1 MGNTKITFNAPQVVG
16 NLVVVT
22 GRIDNC
28 HLSQQASTGDFTN
41 HDRGVIDV
49 SNYMREVLAFKSV
62 TTQPIDLHVV
72 HRGTN
77 LDTSSDAYTNVS
89 VTGGFGTGMQ
99 IGRILIDTRVIS
111 GTMDVDTASYVASG
125 SDDADTLLGTGYR
138 MGDIVT
144 AQVPVASGTDRPK
157 FRIMP
162 AGAMARSY
170 IAGGGPDFNH
180 LLLCSAQPSRFVK
193 TAGFTGIPIEEIRN
207 KVYFRGFIPVQ
218 ELRAEPG
225 TTPSGLNAFN
235 NANPMSNRNSIAG
248 HAKFIIIGRR

>member
-1 MGNTKITFNAPQVVG
+1 MSNTKLTFDAPQVVG

-28 HLSQQASTGDFTN
+28 HLAQTVSTGELT

-49 SNYMREVLAFKSV
+49 SDYMKEVLAFKSV
-62 TTQPIDLHVV
+62 STQPIDLHVV

-77 LDTSSDAYTNVS
+77 LDTSIDTYTNVS
-89 VTGGFGTGMQ
+89 VTGGNGTGMQ
-99 IGRILIDTRVIS
+99 IGRVSVDARNIA
-111 GTMDVDTASYVASG
+111 GTMMMEIGGFVATG
-125 SDDADTLLGTGYR
+125 INNTDTLLGTGYR

-162 AGAMARSY
+162 AGAMARSF

-180 LLLCSAQPSRFVK
+180 LLLCSAQPSRLVK
-193 TAGFTGIPIEEIRN
+193 TAGFTGVPNEEIRN
-207 KVYFRGFIPVQ
+207 QVYLRGHIPVQ
-218 ELRAEPG
+218 ELQATPG
-225 TTPSGLNAFN
+225 GTPSGLDNPN
-235 NANPMSNRNSIAG
+235 NVLPFQRTSIAG

>member
-1 MGNTKITFNAPQVVG
+1 MSNAKITFDAPQVVG

-28 HLSQQASTGDFTN
+28 HLTSAPSGDATV
-41 HDRGVIDV
+41 HSEGLIDV
-49 SNYMREVLAFKSV
+49 SDYMKEVLAFKTV
-62 TTQPIDLHVV
+62 TTQPIDLHIV

-77 LDTSSDAYTNVS
+77 LDESGGGFHNEVS
-89 VTGGFGTGMQ
+89 VTGGNGSGMQ
-99 IGRILIDTRVIS
+99 IGAINVLTRDIAGAVDIAGSPNFLIS
-111 GTMDVDTASYVASG
+111 GDPARQ
-125 SDDADTLLGTGYR
+125 TLLGTGYK

-170 IAGGGPDFNH
+170 VAGGGPDFNH
-180 LLLCSAQPSRFVK
+180 LLLCSAQPSRIVTTLLTTPETEERTK
-193 TAGFTGIPIEEIRN
+193 VYIKGHTPTQEVNGGIAPHTGIVSP
-207 KVYFRGFIPVQ
+207 PVTNS
-218 ELRAEPG
+218 R
-225 TTPSGLNAFN
+225 T
-235 NANPMSNRNSIAG
+235 SIAA